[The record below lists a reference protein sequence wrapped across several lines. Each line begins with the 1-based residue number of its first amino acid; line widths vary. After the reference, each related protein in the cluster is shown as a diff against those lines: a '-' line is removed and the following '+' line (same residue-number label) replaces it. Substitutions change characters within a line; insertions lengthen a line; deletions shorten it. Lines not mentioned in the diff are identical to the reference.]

1 MLPVEAIPWPFSP
14 PIPTA
19 KSTLLITPGPVF
31 AVRRVNLLR
40 RTRISKR
47 SQSVILAPRPTAGSC
62 LCLAKTAKESRMKK
76 VNAFLWFDSEAEEA
90 AKFYVGIF
98 KNSKIGKVAR
108 YPKEAAEKIGRPP
121 GSVMT
126 VEFTLDRV
134 DFVALNGGPQFKF
147 TEAISFSVN
156 CETQDEINYFWEK
169 LSADGGSTG
178 PCGWLK
184 DKFGL
189 SWQVNPVFLSDMLA
203 DPDAGKANRVMKA
216 MMEMDKFDIAALE

>member
-1 MLPVEAIPWPFSP
+1 
-14 PIPTA
+14 
-19 KSTLLITPGPVF
+19 
-31 AVRRVNLLR
+31 
-40 RTRISKR
+40 
-47 SQSVILAPRPTAGSC
+47 
-62 LCLAKTAKESRMKK
+62 MKK
-76 VNAFLWFDSEAEEA
+76 INPFLRFDSEAEEA
-90 AKFYVGIF
+90 AKFYVSIF
-98 KNSKIGKVAR
+98 KNSKIGKIAR

-156 CETQDEINYFWEK
+156 CETQDEIDYFWEK
-169 LSADGGSTG
+169 LSADGGSTW

-189 SWQVNPVFLSDMLA
+189 SWQVSPVVLGDMLA
-203 DPDAGKANRVMKA
+203 EPDPAVAGRGMKA
-216 MMEMDKFDIAALE
+216 MMEIAKIDIAALKKADESGDH